1 MKPSISDDRLKW
13 LLRLL
18 VVVGT
23 VYALAAIVVLLALQQ
38 WREFGETAFALL
50 MVPIMVAVVWVG
62 VSAEPRNRLVW
73 VLLTWFLIIGTYPVS
88 IAVRLILEPDVPTV
102 LDIETQIPAELPPTV
117 AWIEGLPSGLG
128 SLGLLLLLTFGVLLF
143 PNGRLPSP
151 RWRWVARVFAVCVV
165 LFAAINFWLWNPTM
179 TVAPATHPLFHLSTP
194 VVLGGPLTAIA
205 SLAVRYR
212 RSHREVRARIR
223 WILWGGMVAIP
234 LILVSMVLGDDVLDT
249 VGFLV
254 FFGSYGIAIVR
265 HNLFD
270 VDVVI
275 SRTLVYGLLAGLIGV
290 VYVSIVVGIGSLI
303 GSGDEPNTALVIA
316 ANAVVAVA
324 FQPARRRLQRVANRI
339 VYGRR
344 ATPYQVLADF
354 SHRVAATGDTLPTDA
369 ARFLVDG
376 TGAERAVITTRVGVA
391 SVEIAK
397 WPPSEES
404 AGRRELVVLD
414 FPITEEDTI
423 LGTLEIH
430 LAPGVSLAADERRL
444 AERVAAGMGLALTNQ
459 TLTERLITRVD
470 ELRESRRRLVAVQ
483 DETRRRLERDLH
495 DGAQQQLV
503 ALKVKLGL
511 CRTMARSSGRS
522 EIMNDLER
530 LGDEADR
537 AVNALRNFARGVYPA
552 LLEAEGLE
560 AALTA
565 RVRRSD
571 FAVTIES
578 EELGRYP
585 REIESTIDF
594 CVLEALAAPATPAA
608 RVGLA
613 QRNGS
618 LTFCVQQNPGADPQ
632 PDLTRM
638 TDRLDALSGTLDVR
652 VDQAD
657 GITMTGSVPV
667 GRSQP

>member
-1 MKPSISDDRLKW
+1 MKPRISDHRLIR

-23 VYALAAIVVLLALQQ
+23 MYALAGSLAMLAIVG
-38 WREFGETAFALL
+38 WRVFAETALVL
-50 MVPIMVAVVWVG
+50 ITVPVLVAVVWTG

-73 VLLTWFLIIGTYPVS
+73 VLLTWFLIIAWYPM
-88 IAVRLILEPDVPTV
+88 AQAARLILEPEVPRV
-102 LDIETQIPAELPPTV
+102 LDIETQIPAELPPSA
-117 AWIEGLPSGLG
+117 AWIEAVGTGIGTVGLF
-128 SLGLLLLLTFGVLLF
+128 LLLTFGLLLF

-151 RWRWVARVFAVCVV
+151 RWRWVAR
-165 LFAAINFWLWNPTM
+165 LFAACILVTGAINFWLWNPTM
-179 TVAPATHPLFHLSTP
+179 TVAPASHSLFHLSTP
-194 VVLGGPLTAIA
+194 FVFAAPLTSIV
-205 SLAVRYR
+205 SLVVRYR
-212 RSHREVRARIR
+212 HSEREIRARIR
-223 WILWGGMVAIP
+223 WILWSALVAVPI
-234 LILVSMVLGDDVLDT
+234 ILVSLILAQDT
-249 VGFLV
+249 LAAVGFLI
-254 FFGSYGIAIVR
+254 FFGAYGIAIVR
-265 HNLFD
+265 DNLFD

-275 SRTLVYGLLAGLIGV
+275 SRTLVYGVLAGLIGV

-303 GSGDEPNTALVIA
+303 GSGDEPNPALAIA
-316 ANAVVAVA
+316 ATAVVAVA
-324 FQPARRRLQRVANRI
+324 FQPARRRLQRIANRI

-354 SHRVAATGDTLPTDA
+354 SHRVAATSDSLPADA

-376 TGAERAVITTRVGVA
+376 TRAERAVIATRVGAA

-397 WPPSEES
+397 WPPSDES
-404 AGRRELVVLD
+404 AGLRELVVLD
-414 FPITEEDTI
+414 FPITEDDTV
-423 LGTLEIH
+423 LGTLQVH

-444 AERVAAGMGLALTNQ
+444 TERVAAGMSLALTNR
-459 TLTERLITRVD
+459 TLTERLMARVD
-470 ELRESRRRLVAVQ
+470 ELRRSRRRLVAVQ

-511 CRTMARSSGRS
+511 SRTMARGSGGG
-522 EIMNDLER
+522 EIMDDLEQ
-530 LGDEADR
+530 LADEADR

-565 RVRRSD
+565 RARRSD
-571 FAVTIES
+571 LAVTVEF

-585 REIESTIDF
+585 REIESTIYF
-594 CVLEALAAPATPAA
+594 CVLEALAAPATSAA

-618 LTFCVQQNPGADPQ
+618 VTFRVHRTPGTNQP

-652 VDQAD
+652 VDKSQ